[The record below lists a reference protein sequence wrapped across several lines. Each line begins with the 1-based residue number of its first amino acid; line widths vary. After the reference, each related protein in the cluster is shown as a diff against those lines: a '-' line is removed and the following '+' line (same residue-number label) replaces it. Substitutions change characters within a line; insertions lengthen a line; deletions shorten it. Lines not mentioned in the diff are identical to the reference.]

1 MERTTCEAE
10 KKLFRQRMEAGNVFS
25 QDVKLKIH
33 DAPDLE
39 GVKVGVFESVGDDA
53 DLETVGGR
61 LANGETH
68 TIDGHGTFIDGE
80 VSSAGKF
87 GVKIVGE
94 SEDVAS
100 IGIGNLRAARRAINV
115 SLHDV
120 AIKTSIYFHGAFH
133 VHLIALFPEPEV
145 GAFERLVHGSDG
157 VGVALDFHDGEA
169 DAIVRHAL
177 VNFQLRGEGAA
188 QGEVFIGGFRSHGDD
203 LCGAFNNS

>member
-1 MERTTCEAE
+1 
-10 KKLFRQRMEAGNVFS
+10 MEAGNVFS

-68 TIDGHGTFIDGE
+68 AIDGHGTFIDGE

-120 AIKTSIYFHGAFH
+120 AVKTS
-133 VHLIALFPEPEV
+133 VHRHATLKVDKVANLQQPEV
-145 GAFERLVHGSDG
+145 
-157 VGVALDFHDGEA
+157 
-169 DAIVRHAL
+169 
-177 VNFQLRGEGAA
+177 
-188 QGEVFIGGFRSHGDD
+188 
-203 LCGAFNNS
+203 

>member
-1 MERTTCEAE
+1 
-10 KKLFRQRMEAGNVFS
+10 MEAGNVFS

-61 LANGETH
+61 LAYGETH
-68 TIDGHGTFIDGE
+68 AIDGHGTFIDGE

-87 GVKIVGE
+87 GVKVMGK

-100 IGIGNLRAARRAINV
+100 IGIGNLRAARRAIDV

-133 VHLIALFPEPEV
+133 VHLIALFPESEV
-145 GAFERLVHGSDG
+145 GVFERLVHGSDG

-177 VNFQLRGEGAA
+177 VDVQFPGKGTAESEMDIVAVVLDGHYRG
-188 QGEVFIGGFRSHGDD
+188 RS
-203 LCGAFNNS
+203 FYYS

>member
-1 MERTTCEAE
+1 MERVTCEAE

-53 DLETVGGR
+53 DLETVSGW

-68 TIDGHGTFIDGE
+68 AIDGHGTFINGE
-80 VSSAGKF
+80 VSSAGEF

-100 IGIGNLRAARRAINV
+100 IGIGNLRAARRAIDV
-115 SLHDV
+115 SLYDV
-120 AIKTSIYFHGAFH
+120 AVKTSVHYHRAFYVYAVAH
-133 VHLIALFPEPEV
+133 V
-145 GAFERLVHGSDG
+145 
-157 VGVALDFHDGEA
+157 
-169 DAIVRHAL
+169 
-177 VNFQLRGEGAA
+177 
-188 QGEVFIGGFRSHGDD
+188 
-203 LCGAFNNS
+203 